1 MKELSDR
8 EIQWLEV
15 FAKKHEFFASF
26 LLHYKLKNSL
36 SNSQYYWLHLYI
48 NQAEENGDTLL
59 TAEEVTFLEEKSQ
72 NDESL
77 RELMEI
83 YKDKGYL
90 ENLKY
95 KKFLSLKTEMMGEI
109 GEIGEAKPRDS
120 IFKHKVVKIPCPHCN
135 FLCSPQIS
143 HCSKCGEPLPKLE
156 KLNEYSGISNISDE
170 DYTEKNIIHSLEKL
184 IDKPIPLREEF
195 NRSSTC
201 YVKRREEITGLSIF
215 NCGLKVFP
223 HDILRLKSLKHL
235 ALRRNNIAR
244 LPKEIG
250 FLSNLEYLDLRLNE
264 LETLPNAIGL
274 LLKLKNLNVSS
285 NNLMTIP
292 DSIGELVMLKNLI
305 LNNNKLKSIPKTIE
319 NLHSLKS
326 LNLKANHWISIPENI
341 KKLEL
346 KRLDIIL

>member
-1 MKELSDR
+1 MRELNHI
-8 EIQWLEV
+8 EIQWLEA

-26 LLHYKLKNSL
+26 LLHCKLKNHL
-36 SNSQYYWLHLYI
+36 SNNQYYWLRLYI
-48 NQAEENGDTLL
+48 NLAEENGDTPL

-72 NDESL
+72 IDEM
-77 RELMEI
+77 RVELTET

-95 KKFLSLKTEMMGEI
+95 KELLSLKTEMMGEI
-109 GEIGEAKPRDS
+109 GEIGEVKPKDS
-120 IFKHKVVKIPCPHCN
+120 NFKHKVVKIPCPQCN

-143 HCSKCGEPLPKLE
+143 HCSKCGELLPKLA

-170 DYTEKNIIHSLEKL
+170 DYIEKNIIHSLEKL

-201 YVKRREEITGLSIF
+201 YVKAGEEITGLSIF

-223 HDILRLKSLKHL
+223 HEILRLKSLMDL

-264 LETLPNAIGL
+264 LETIPNAIGL
-274 LLKLKNLNVSS
+274 LLKLKNLNISS

-305 LNNNKLKSIPKTIE
+305 LNNNKLKSIPTTME
-319 NLHSLKS
+319 NLHFLKS
-326 LNLKANHWISIPENI
+326 LFLKANHWITIPENI

-346 KRLDIIL
+346 RGLDIIL